1 MEVIN
6 QTKEVPHYVVSVD
19 GGYTRYLSANPTEE
33 EIKNVKQAVLDYEKS
48 AQSVIFQRLMQRG
61 ALSEIKAF
69 RRMSN
74 SEPELTD
81 EQKLHNDAVHLLD
94 AVMDDGCERAN
105 YYLFTPKTEEDIKDL
120 GIYHK
125 LQFQYNDIFI
135 TSADKDELS
144 RWVHDCT
151 VGKTYIY
158 YANSECEF
166 DAIISP
172 EAFIKS
178 VTKMCDV
185 FEKLGKAQRKAN

>member
-6 QTKEVPHYVVSVD
+6 QSREVPQYVVSAD

-33 EIKNVKQAVLDYEKS
+33 EIQNAKQAVLDYESS
-48 AQSVIFQRLMQRG
+48 AKGVIFQRLMQRG
-61 ALSEIKAF
+61 VISEIKSVY
-69 RRMSN
+69 RKTDSD
-74 SEPELTD
+74 PELTD
-81 EQKLHNDAVHLLD
+81 EQKLQNQAVSLLD
-94 AVMDDGCERAN
+94 SVLDDGCCRAS

-125 LQFQYNDIFI
+125 LAFNYNDLYING
-135 TSADKDELS
+135 THDELS
-144 RWVHDCT
+144 RWVYDCT

-158 YANSECEF
+158 NANHECEF
-166 DAIISP
+166 DSLFSP

-178 VTKMCDV
+178 ITKMCDV

>member
-6 QTKEVPHYVVSVD
+6 KTKEVPQYVVSAD

-33 EIKNVKQAVLDYEKS
+33 EIQNAKNAVLDYEKS
-48 AQSVIFQRLMQRG
+48 AQGVIFQRLTQRG
-61 ALSEIKAF
+61 AISQIKWF
-69 RRMSN
+69 RRSD
-74 SEPELTD
+74 SDPEFTD
-81 EQKLHNDAVHLLD
+81 EQKLHNEAVYLLD
-94 AVMDDGCERAN
+94 AVMDDGCERSE
-105 YYLFTPKTEEDIKDL
+105 YYLFTPKSEDDIKDL

-125 LQFQYNDIFI
+125 LQFQYNDIYI
-135 TSADKDELS
+135 ADTNKDALS

-158 YANSECEF
+158 YANRECEF
-166 DAIISP
+166 DALISP

-178 VTKMCDV
+178 VTKMFDV

>member
-6 QTKEVPHYVVSVD
+6 QTKEVPHYVVSAD
-19 GGYTRYLSANPTEE
+19 GGYIRYLSSSPTDE
-33 EIKNVKQAVLDYEKS
+33 EIQNTKQAVLDYEKS
-48 AQSVIFQRLMQRG
+48 AQSVIFQRLAQRG
-61 ALSEIKAF
+61 AISQIKWL
-69 RRMSN
+69 RRSD
-74 SEPELTD
+74 SDPEFTD
-81 EQKLHNDAVHLLD
+81 EQKLHNEAVYLLD
-94 AVMDDGCERAN
+94 AIMDDGCERAE

-125 LQFQYNDIFI
+125 LQFQYNDIYI
-135 TSADKDELS
+135 ADTNKDELS
-144 RWVHDCT
+144 RWVHNCT

-158 YANSECEF
+158 YANRECEF

-178 VTKMCDV
+178 VTKMFDV

>member
-33 EIKNVKQAVLDYEKS
+33 EIQNAKKAVMDYEKS
-48 AQSVIFQRLMQRG
+48 AQSVILQRLMQRG
-61 ALSEIKAF
+61 VLSEIKSYH
-69 RRMSN
+69 RRTDAD
-74 SEPELTD
+74 PELTD
-81 EQKLHNDAVHLLD
+81 EQKLHNQAVSLLD
-94 AVMDDGCERAN
+94 AVLDDGCCRAD
-105 YYLFTPKTEEDIKDL
+105 YYLFTPKSEEDIKDL

-125 LQFQYNDIFI
+125 LEFQYNDLYIKK
-135 TSADKDELS
+135 TSGELS
-144 RWVHDCT
+144 RWVYDCT

-158 YANSECEF
+158 NANRECEF
-166 DAIISP
+166 DSLFNA

-185 FEKLGKAQRKAN
+185 FEKLGKVQRKAN

>member
-6 QTKEVPHYVVSVD
+6 QTKEVPHYVVSAD
-19 GGYTRYLSANPTEE
+19 GSYTRYLSASPTEE
-33 EIKNVKQAVLDYEKS
+33 EIQNAKQAVLDYEKS

-61 ALSEIKAF
+61 VLSQITSY
-69 RRMSN
+69 RRKNESD
-74 SEPELTD
+74 PELTA
-81 EQKLHNDAVHLLD
+81 EQKLHNEAVNLLD
-94 AVMDDGCERAN
+94 AVMDDGWCRAE
-105 YYLFTPKTEEDIKDL
+105 YYLFTPKSEEDIKDL

-135 TSADKDELS
+135 KDTGGELS
-144 RWVHDCT
+144 RWVHECT

-158 YANSECEF
+158 YANRECEF

-178 VTKMCDV
+178 VTKMFDV
-185 FEKLGKAQRKAN
+185 FTKLGKAQRKAN

>member
-6 QTKEVPHYVVSVD
+6 HTKEVPHYVVSAD

-33 EIKNVKQAVLDYEKS
+33 EIQNAKQAVLDYEKS
-48 AQSVIFQRLMQRG
+48 AQSVIFARLMQRG
-61 ALSEIKAF
+61 VLSEIKQF
-69 RRMSN
+69 SRKVDD
-74 SEPELTD
+74 PELTD
-81 EQKLHNDAVHLLD
+81 EQKLHNQAVSLLD
-94 AVMDDGCERAN
+94 AVLDDGCCRAE

-125 LQFQYNDIFI
+125 LQFSYNDIYI
-135 TSADKDELS
+135 KDISGELS
-144 RWVHDCT
+144 RWVYDCEI
-151 VGKTYIY
+151 GKTYIY
-158 YANSECEF
+158 YANHECEF
-166 DAIISP
+166 DSLFNP

>member
-6 QTKEVPHYVVSVD
+6 HTKEVPCYVVSAD
-19 GGYTRYLSANPTEE
+19 GSYTRYLSSNPTDE
-33 EIKNVKQAVLDYEKS
+33 EIQNAKNAVLDYEKS

-61 ALSEIKAF
+61 VLSEIKSYYRKTDAD
-69 RRMSN
+69 
-74 SEPELTD
+74 PELTD
-81 EQKLHNDAVHLLD
+81 EQKLHNQSVRLLD

-125 LQFQYNDIFI
+125 LQFNYNDIFI
-135 TSADKDELS
+135 KDTSEELS
-144 RWVHDCT
+144 RWVYNCET
-151 VGKTYIY
+151 SKTYIY
-158 YANSECEF
+158 YANHECEF
-166 DAIISP
+166 DAIINP
-172 EAFIKS
+172 EAFVKS

>member
-6 QTKEVPHYVVSVD
+6 QTKEVPQYVVSAD
-19 GGYTRYLSANPTEE
+19 GGYTRYLSSNPTEE
-33 EIKNVKQAVLDYEKS
+33 EIQNAKQAVLDYEKS
-48 AQSVIFQRLMQRG
+48 AQSVIFQRLMSRG
-61 ALSEIKAF
+61 VLSQIKSYYRKTDAD
-69 RRMSN
+69 
-74 SEPELTD
+74 PELTD
-81 EQKLHNDAVHLLD
+81 EQKLHNQAVNFLD
-94 AVMDDGCERAN
+94 SVIDDGCCRAE

-135 TSADKDELS
+135 KDTSGELS
-144 RWVHDCT
+144 RYVYDCT

-158 YANSECEF
+158 YANHECEF
-166 DAIISP
+166 DAIINP

-185 FEKLGKAQRKAN
+185 FEKLGKAQHKAK

>member
-6 QTKEVPHYVVSVD
+6 QTKEVPHYVISAD
-19 GGYTRYLSANPTEE
+19 GSYTRYLSSSPTEE
-33 EIKNVKQAVLDYEKS
+33 EIQNAKQAVMDYEKS

-61 ALSEIKAF
+61 VLSEIKQF
-69 RRMSN
+69 SRKVDD
-74 SEPELTD
+74 PELTD
-81 EQKLHNDAVHLLD
+81 EQKLHNQAVHLLD
-94 AVMDDGCERAN
+94 AVMDDGCCRAE

-125 LQFQYNDIFI
+125 LQFAYNDIFI
-135 TSADKDELS
+135 KEASEELS
-144 RWVHDCT
+144 RYVHDCT

-158 YANSECEF
+158 YANHECEF

-172 EAFIKS
+172 ETFVKS

>member
-6 QTKEVPHYVVSVD
+6 QTKEVPHYVVSAD
-19 GGYTRYLSANPTEE
+19 GSYTRYLSSSPTDE
-33 EIKNVKQAVLDYEKS
+33 EIQNAKQAVLDYEKS
-48 AQSVIFQRLMQRG
+48 AQSVIFARLMQRG
-61 ALSEIKAF
+61 VLSEIKSYC
-69 RRMSN
+69 RRDSD
-74 SEPELTD
+74 PELTE
-81 EQKLHNDAVHLLD
+81 EQKLHNQAVHLLD
-94 AVMDDGCERAN
+94 AVIDDDRCRAG
-105 YYLFTPKTEEDIKDL
+105 YYLFTPKSEEDIKDL

-135 TSADKDELS
+135 KEASEELS
-144 RWVHDCT
+144 RWVYDCV
-151 VGKTYIY
+151 VGKAYIY
-158 YANSECEF
+158 YANHECEF